1 MEKNKIAISLLELL
15 IENHEDGDSL
25 VRESELVTYVSR
37 SLTYNTNT
45 DEISECVNLINS
57 IANNK
62 IIKEGWISS
71 GGGGFL
77 SFLSSSKESSYLT
90 DSPVST
96 LSKIIELLNIETNS
110 VQENT
115 EFEELIEFQQKWYS
129 MNMAEKQQIARE
141 TDRINNIGA
150 DFYNQDNFSEAIKY
164 FEMALEVMPTND
176 DALKNL
182 IICYKYIGEFDKIP
196 AISRKLA
203 FLDN

>member
-37 SLTYNTNT
+37 SLAYNTKT

>member
-1 MEKNKIAISLLELL
+1 
-15 IENHEDGDSL
+15 
-25 VRESELVTYVSR
+25 
-37 SLTYNTNT
+37 
-45 DEISECVNLINS
+45 
-57 IANNK
+57 
-62 IIKEGWISS
+62 
-71 GGGGFL
+71 
-77 SFLSSSKESSYLT
+77 
-90 DSPVST
+90 
-96 LSKIIELLNIETNS
+96 LNIETNS

>member
-37 SLTYNTNT
+37 SLVYNTNT